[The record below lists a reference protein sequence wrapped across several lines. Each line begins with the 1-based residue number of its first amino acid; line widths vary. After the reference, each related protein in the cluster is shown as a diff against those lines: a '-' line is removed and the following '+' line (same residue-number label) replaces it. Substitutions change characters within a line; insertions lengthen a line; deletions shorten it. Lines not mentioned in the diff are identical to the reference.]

1 MSFQPSDIPL
11 PAVIGGGDLHRFSV
25 VGDEPR
31 QRVAIEAQVF
41 RLEVRAV
48 RIHAE
53 GVVIIDPRD
62 LPRIVL
68 LIEAAQGDG
77 IVRADGRE
85 GVLPGEGHEPMP
97 SFVRAESGVLASP
110 RDESLQTLG
119 GRAIR
124 GRQLC
129 GSESRQRQQQSQN
142 QHHKPFH
149 TYTSLS
155 TN

>member
-1 MSFQPSDIPL
+1 MKTP
-11 PAVIGGGDLHRFSV
+11 
-25 VGDEPR
+25 
-31 QRVAIEAQVF
+31 
-41 RLEVRAV
+41 V
-48 RIHAE
+48 RISIALLGAFIQAVGLCNIHAFADVTE
-53 GVVIIDPRD
+53 GGV
-62 LPRIVL
+62 LGATL
-68 LIEAAQGDG
+68 LIEHWFSVSPALSAL
-77 IVRADGRE
+77 ALN
-85 GVLPGEGHEPMP
+85 VLCYLFGWK
-97 SFVRAESGVLASP
+97 
-110 RDESLQTLG
+110 TLG